1 MTRKRV
7 SETDAA
13 VSSGASAVPSRR
25 KAPARS
31 RAKHTPVADSADAQI
46 EIDALAGA
54 TPVSNA
60 SAVPASTAAAPA
72 VYEPNHEEIALL
84 AFLYWESRGGQ
95 GGSAEEDWL
104 RAEQELRVR
113 AAAVVA

>member
-7 SETDAA
+7 SENDVA

-46 EIDALAGA
+46 EIDALPST
-54 TPVSNA
+54 TPVPAPSVSAA
-60 SAVPASTAAAPA
+60 SVAAPTA
-72 VYEPNHEEIALL
+72 YEPNFEEIAIL
-84 AFLYWESRGGQ
+84 AYLYWEARGGQ

>member
-7 SETDAA
+7 SENDAA
-13 VSSGASAVPSRR
+13 ASSGASAVPSRR
-25 KAPARS
+25 KVPARS
-31 RAKHTPVADSADAQI
+31 RAKHTPVADSADAKI
-46 EIDALAGA
+46 EIDSLPS
-54 TPVSNA
+54 TT
-60 SAVPASTAAAPA
+60 PASSVFPAGAAAPT
-72 VYEPNHEEIALL
+72 VYEPSHDEIAIL

-113 AAAVVA
+113 ATSVVA